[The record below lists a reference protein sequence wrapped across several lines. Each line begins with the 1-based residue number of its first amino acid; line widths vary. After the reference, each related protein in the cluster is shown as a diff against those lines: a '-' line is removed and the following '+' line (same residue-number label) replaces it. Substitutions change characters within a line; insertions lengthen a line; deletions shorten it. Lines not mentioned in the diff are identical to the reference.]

1 MSKKRDEA
9 RVTDL
14 AALGEIASVA
24 VAEPPEIP
32 EAPHVPET
40 PTDPPGEVP
49 EEPIVESV
57 ESAAPQSVAMQPQ
70 SAAMQLIDALRGQI
84 AVLKNAKTSKRV
96 ASGSKAR
103 PNVTYVLLSKAPAW
117 RSTPQ
122 IAQLQ
127 QILFDEAFLAAHRGE
142 DGAVKVSEPEL
153 FAQVVAGH
161 AAGILHTKQ
170 EPVRIFQYYR
180 SDLIGAD
187 CLRQQ

>member
-1 MSKKRDEA
+1 MSKKKDEA

-14 AALGEIASVA
+14 AALGEIASAA

-32 EAPHVPET
+32 EKPNVPEV
-40 PTDPPGEVP
+40 PTDPPGEAPV
-49 EEPIVESV
+49 EPIAE
-57 ESAAPQSVAMQPQ
+57 PQ
-70 SAAMQLIDALRGQI
+70 SAAMQLIDALREQI
-84 AVLKNAKTSKRV
+84 AALKGAKASKRV
-96 ASGSKAR
+96 ASGSKPR

-161 AAGILHTKQ
+161 AAGILHTRQ

>member
-1 MSKKRDEA
+1 MSKKKDEA

-14 AALGEIASVA
+14 AALGEIASA
-24 VAEPPEIP
+24 VTKPPKIP
-32 EAPHVPET
+32 EAPDVPEV
-40 PTDPPGEVP
+40 PTNPPGEVP
-49 EEPIVESV
+49 AEPIAE
-57 ESAAPQSVAMQPQ
+57 PQ

-84 AVLKNAKTSKRV
+84 AALKGAKTSKRV
-96 ASGSKAR
+96 ASGSKPR

-161 AAGILHTKQ
+161 AAGILRTKQ
-170 EPVRIFQYYR
+170 EPIRIFQYYR

>member
-40 PTDPPGEVP
+40 PTNPPGEAPV
-49 EEPIVESV
+49 EPIAE
-57 ESAAPQSVAMQPQ
+57 PQ

-84 AVLKNAKTSKRV
+84 AVLKGAKTSKRV

-127 QILFDEAFLAAHRGE
+127 QILFDEAFLTAHRGE

-161 AAGILHTKQ
+161 AAGILRTKQ

>member
-9 RVTDL
+9 KVTDL
-14 AALGEIASVA
+14 AALGEIASA
-24 VAEPPEIP
+24 EVAEPFEIP

-40 PTDPPGEVP
+40 PTDPPGEAPV
-49 EEPIVESV
+49 EPIAEPIAKPIAES
-57 ESAAPQSVAMQPQ
+57 QSH
-70 SAAMQLIDALRGQI
+70 AMQLIDALRGQI

-127 QILFDEAFLAAHRGE
+127 QILFDEAFLTAHRGE
-142 DGAVKVSEPEL
+142 DGTVKVSEPEL

-161 AAGILHTKQ
+161 AAGILRTKQ